1 MKVKYGDVVFEWS
14 EAGKY
19 LPPRIANHG
28 YTVMAILGQNA
39 NLEFKVGDDRIVFS
53 TDERD
58 IYVRVIPYSGYSFQS
73 LSELIAACEQILKK
87 ATEEGVFSELETA
100 VTVAVMLN
108 SYFERIAQRV
118 VQRSTSDLWAAI
130 RSLQSQLTQ
139 KQ

>member
-1 MKVKYGDVVFEWS
+1 MKVKNGDVVFEWS

-19 LPPRIANHG
+19 LPPRIAMHG
-28 YTVMAILGQNA
+28 YTVMAILGQNT
-39 NLEFKVGDDRIVFS
+39 NLEFKLGNDRIAFV

-58 IYVRVIPYSGYSFQS
+58 IYIRVMPYASYSYQS
-73 LSELIAACEQILKK
+73 LSELIAACEQILQK

-130 RSLQSQLTQ
+130 RSLQSQVTQ

>member
-1 MKVKYGDVVFEWS
+1 MKVKNGTVEFEWS
-14 EAGKY
+14 EAQKY
-19 LPPRIANHG
+19 LPSRIAMHG
-28 YTVMAILGQNA
+28 YTVMAILGQNT
-39 NLEFKVGDDRIVFS
+39 NLEFKLGSDKIAFVTDD
-53 TDERD
+53 RD
-58 IYVRVIPYSGYSFQS
+58 IYIRVMPYASYSYQS
-73 LSELIAACEQILKK
+73 LSELIAACEQILQK